1 MARASAA
8 TENASPEPSSSEGA
22 EGEPLHAVIP
32 PVDAEHLAGAVE
44 ALVLSCDRPVTA
56 QKLAQALGLEAVG
69 ASKAIEQ
76 AVAALND
83 QYRHTGRSFRIEA
96 VAGGYRALTAP
107 EYAPVLAAMHGLRES
122 QNLSRAAIESLAII
136 AYRQPITRANI
147 EAIRGVASGEVLRSL
162 LDKRLIDITGRAE
175 ELGRPML
182 YGTSRRFLELFGL
195 ASIKDLPAATDFAP
209 ASEPRPAS
217 AKQRSTAARP
227 APIEPSEDS
236 QAPSDDA
243 TEPPSE

>member
-8 TENASPEPSSSEGA
+8 TENASTPPSPGA
-22 EGEPLHAVIP
+22 TGAGEPLEAIIP
-32 PVDAEHLAGAVE
+32 PVASEHLAGAVE

-56 QKLAQALGLEAVG
+56 QKLAAALGLEPVG
-69 ASKAIEQ
+69 ASKAIER
-76 AVAALND
+76 AVETLNE
-83 QYRHTGRSFRIEA
+83 QYRQTGRSFRIEA

-122 QNLSRAAIESLAII
+122 QNLSRAAVESLAII

-162 LDKRLIDITGRAE
+162 LEKRLIDITGRAE

-182 YGTSRRFLELFGL
+182 YGTSRRFLEHFGL

-209 ASEPRPAS
+209 AAEPKAAPVQAR
-217 AKQRSTAARP
+217 AKATAKPDAETP
-227 APIEPSEDS
+227 DEP
-236 QAPSDDA
+236 QAPSA
-243 TEPPSE
+243 

>member
-8 TENASPEPSSSEGA
+8 TENASPSAGQPA
-22 EGEPLHAVIP
+22 EQADALQAVIP
-32 PVDAEHLAGAVE
+32 PVGADHLPGAVE
-44 ALVLSCDRPVTA
+44 ALVLSCDCPVTA
-56 QKLAQALGLEAVG
+56 QKLAQALGIEAVG

-76 AVAALND
+76 AVGALNE
-83 QYRHTGRSFRIEA
+83 QYRQSGRSFRIEA
-96 VAGGYRALTAP
+96 VAGGYRALTVP

-209 ASEPRPAS
+209 AAEPRPAP
-217 AKQRSTAARP
+217 AKQRAAVMPAEAP
-227 APIEPSEDS
+227 APSE
-236 QAPSDDA
+236 
-243 TEPPSE
+243 

>member
-8 TENASPEPSSSEGA
+8 TENASTPPSPQAAG
-22 EGEPLHAVIP
+22 GEESLEAVIP
-32 PVDAEHLAGAVE
+32 PVSADHLPGAVE

-56 QKLAQALGLEAVG
+56 QKLAAALGLEPVG
-69 ASKAIEQ
+69 ASKAIER
-76 AVAALND
+76 AVEVLNE
-83 QYRHTGRSFRIEA
+83 QYRQTGRSFRIEA

-107 EYAPVLAAMHGLRES
+107 EYAPVLAAMHGLRET
-122 QNLSRAAIESLAII
+122 QNLSRAAVETLAII

-162 LDKRLIDITGRAE
+162 LEKRLIDITGRAE

-182 YGTSRRFLELFGL
+182 YGTSRRFLEHFGL

-209 ASEPRPAS
+209 AAEPKPTPEKAR
-217 AKQRSTAARP
+217 AKAAAKP
-227 APIEPSEDS
+227 DAETPDDA
-236 QAPSDDA
+236 QAPSD
-243 TEPPSE
+243 

>member
-1 MARASAA
+1 MAKAPAA
-8 TENASPEPSSSEGA
+8 TENATPAASPGDARDSQSLAP
-22 EGEPLHAVIP
+22 VIP
-32 PVDAEHLAGAVE
+32 PVGEEHLAGAVE
-44 ALVLSCDRPVTA
+44 ALVLSCDKPVAA
-56 QKLAQALGLEAVG
+56 QKLAQALGLEPLG
-69 ASKAIEQ
+69 AARVIQQ
-76 AVAALND
+76 AVEALNE
-83 QYRHTGRSFRIEA
+83 QYRQSGRSFRIEA
-96 VAGGYRALTAP
+96 VAGGYRALTTP

-162 LDKRLIDITGRAE
+162 LEKRLIDITGRAE

-209 ASEPRPAS
+209 VSEPKPVAPRKPADTS
-217 AKQRSTAARP
+217 VAAGE
-227 APIEPSEDS
+227 EPRELPQSE
-236 QAPSDDA
+236 
-243 TEPPSE
+243 SE